1 MWVTIGFMDE
11 TFRLGG
17 ALRNLVGLRGVLGF
31 SWRIAQEFL
40 TAGSGGLPL
49 CNVPRGW
56 VLPPLRNSWIIL
68 MIWLYIALN
77 RTPNID
83 CYKKKTL

>member
-1 MWVTIGFMDE
+1 M
-11 TFRLGG
+11 RLGG
-17 ALRNLVGLRGVLGF
+17 SLKEPSRFTRVLGC

-56 VLPPLRNSWIIL
+56 VLPALSNSWITII
-68 MIWLYIALN
+68 IWLYIALN

-83 CYKKKTL
+83 CY